1 MLCNELLYMLYYDT
15 FWADCDPTLT
25 FCFFVILLEDSRYK
39 CKQGL
44 PNLTLLSNDKKNKEK

>member
-1 MLCNELLYMLYYDT
+1 MLYYDT

-25 FCFFVILLEDSRYK
+25 FYFVILLEDSRYK